1 MRTTVTLAADVAA
14 AVDGM
19 RRDAGIGVSEAIN
32 RLVRDGLAKPTAAPR
47 YEHSSYELGQ
57 RIDVTDVGEVLNVLD
72 EA

>member
-1 MRTTVTLAADVAA
+1 
-14 AVDGM
+14 M